1 MKKLINGNNVLVI
14 SHEDDIDGI
23 GGVILGYLAFKDID
37 YMLIHVQEQAEI
49 VNLLRNSNYESVFI
63 TDLGLENKI
72 ADEINE
78 LGMNVLHFDHH
89 ETNVYASRYAFSTVK
104 IQINGIS
111 TCGTELFYLYLKD
124 NNLLKDNTLIKRF
137 VEDTRA
143 YDTWDWVKNN
153 NVEANELN
161 KLFSIIGIDS
171 YISKMVDKL
180 SSNEEFLFDENDK
193 YLIKLNTRE
202 ENELIELSD
211 KSLIIR
217 EKDGFKFGIVFG
229 NKFLSIIGN
238 TLCSR
243 HPELDYML
251 LIDPLNMKVSLRS
264 TRIDVSKVAESYGG
278 GGHKYAAGF
287 SLNEEKFKSL
297 LKIIINSDKKT
308 FI

>member
-1 MKKLINGNNVLVI
+1 MKKILNDNKVLVI
-14 SHEDDIDGI
+14 SHEDDIDGL

-37 YMLIHVQEQAEI
+37 YMLIHVKEQTEI
-49 VNLLRNSNYESVFI
+49 VDFVKNSNYEKVFI
-63 TDLGLENKI
+63 TDLGLEDKI

-78 LGMNVLHFDHH
+78 LGMNILHFDHH
-89 ETNVYASRYAFSTVK
+89 ETNVYASKYAFSTVE
-104 IQINGIS
+104 IQRNGIS
-111 TCGTELFYLYLKD
+111 TCGTELFYLYLKE
-124 NNLLKDNTLIKRF
+124 NNLLKDNALIKRF

-143 YDTWDWVKNN
+143 YDNWDWVKNN
-153 NVEANELN
+153 NVEANDLN
-161 KLFSIIGIDS
+161 KLFGIVGIDT

-180 SSNEEFLFDENDK
+180 RNNNKDIFDETDK
-193 YLIKLNTRE
+193 YLIELNTQE

-217 EKDGFKFGIVFG
+217 EKDGLKFGIVFG

-238 TLCSR
+238 TLCNR

-251 LIDPLNMKVSLRS
+251 LIDPLEKKVGLRS
-264 TRIDVSKVAESYGG
+264 VRIDVSKVAESYGG

-297 LKIIINSDKKT
+297 LKIIINSDK
-308 FI
+308 

>member
-1 MKKLINGNNVLVI
+1 MKKILNNNKVLVI
-14 SHEDDIDGI
+14 SHEDDIDGL

-37 YMLIHVQEQAEI
+37 YMLIHVNEQTEI
-49 VNLLRNSNYESVFI
+49 VDFVKNSNYEKVFI
-63 TDLGLENKI
+63 TDLGLDDKI

-78 LGMNVLHFDHH
+78 LGMNILHFDHH
-89 ETNVYASRYAFSTVK
+89 ETNMYASKYAFSTVE
-104 IQINGIS
+104 IQRNGIS
-111 TCGTELFYLYLKD
+111 TCGTELFYLYLKE

-143 YDTWDWVKNN
+143 YDTWDWAKNN
-153 NVEANELN
+153 NVEANDLN
-161 KLFSIIGIDS
+161 KLFSIVGIDT

-180 SSNEEFLFDENDK
+180 RNNNKDIFDETDK
-193 YLIKLNTRE
+193 YLIELKTQE

-217 EKDGFKFGIVFG
+217 EKDGLKFGIVFG

-238 TLCSR
+238 TLCNR

-251 LIDPLNMKVSLRS
+251 LIDPLEMKASLRS
-264 TRIDVSKVAESYGG
+264 VRIDVSKVAESYSG

-287 SLNEEKFKSL
+287 GLNEEKFKSL
-297 LKIIINSDKKT
+297 LKIIINSDK
-308 FI
+308 

>member
-1 MKKLINGNNVLVI
+1 MKKILNDNKVLVI
-14 SHEDDIDGI
+14 SHEDDIDGL

-37 YMLIHVQEQAEI
+37 YMLIHVKEQTEI
-49 VNLLRNSNYESVFI
+49 VDFVKNSNYEKVFI
-63 TDLGLENKI
+63 TDLGLEDKI

-78 LGMNVLHFDHH
+78 LGMNILHFDHH
-89 ETNVYASRYAFSTVK
+89 ETNVYASKYAFSTVE
-104 IQINGIS
+104 IQRNGIS
-111 TCGTELFYLYLKD
+111 TCGTELFYLYLKE
-124 NNLLKDNTLIKRF
+124 NNLLKDNALIKRF

-153 NVEANELN
+153 NVEANDLN
-161 KLFSIIGIDS
+161 KLFSIVGIDT

-180 SSNEEFLFDENDK
+180 RNNNKDIFDETDK
-193 YLIKLNTRE
+193 YLIELNTQE

-217 EKDGFKFGIVFG
+217 EKDGLKFGIVFG

-238 TLCSR
+238 TLCNR

-251 LIDPLNMKVSLRS
+251 LIDPLEKKVSLRS
-264 TRIDVSKVAESYGG
+264 VRIDVSKVAESYGG

-297 LKIIINSDKKT
+297 LKIIINSDK
-308 FI
+308 

>member
-1 MKKLINGNNVLVI
+1 MKKILNDSKVLVI
-14 SHEDDIDGI
+14 SHEDDIDGL

-37 YMLIHVQEQAEI
+37 YMLIHVKEQTEI
-49 VNLLRNSNYESVFI
+49 VDFVKNSNYEKVFI
-63 TDLGLENKI
+63 TDLGLEDKI

-78 LGMNVLHFDHH
+78 LGMNILHFDHH
-89 ETNVYASRYAFSTVK
+89 ETNVYASKYAFSTVK
-104 IQINGIS
+104 IQRNGIS
-111 TCGTELFYLYLKD
+111 TCGTELFYLYLKE
-124 NNLLKDNTLIKRF
+124 NNLLKDNALIKRF

-153 NVEANELN
+153 NVEANDLN
-161 KLFSIIGIDS
+161 KLFSIVGIDT

-180 SSNEEFLFDENDK
+180 RNNNKDIFDETDK
-193 YLIKLNTRE
+193 YLIELNTQE
-202 ENELIELSD
+202 ENKLIELSD

-217 EKDGFKFGIVFG
+217 EKDELKFGIVFG

-238 TLCSR
+238 TLCNR

-251 LIDPLNMKVSLRS
+251 LIDPLEKKVSLRS
-264 TRIDVSKVAESYGG
+264 VRIDVSKVAESYGG

-297 LKIIINSDKKT
+297 LKIIINSDK
-308 FI
+308 

>member
-1 MKKLINGNNVLVI
+1 MKKILNDSKVLVI
-14 SHEDDIDGI
+14 SHEDDIDGL

-37 YMLIHVQEQAEI
+37 YMLIHVKEQTEI
-49 VNLLRNSNYESVFI
+49 VDFVKNSNYEKVFI
-63 TDLGLENKI
+63 TDLGLEDKI

-78 LGMNVLHFDHH
+78 LGMNILHFDHH
-89 ETNVYASRYAFSTVK
+89 ETNVYASKYAFSTVK
-104 IQINGIS
+104 IQRNGIS
-111 TCGTELFYLYLKD
+111 TCGTELFYLYLKE
-124 NNLLKDNTLIKRF
+124 NNLLKDNALIKRF

-153 NVEANELN
+153 NVEANDLN
-161 KLFSIIGIDS
+161 KLFSIVGIDT

-180 SSNEEFLFDENDK
+180 RNNNKDIFDETDK
-193 YLIKLNTRE
+193 YLIELNTQE

-217 EKDGFKFGIVFG
+217 EKDGLKFGIVFG

-238 TLCSR
+238 TLCNR

-251 LIDPLNMKVSLRS
+251 LIDPLEKKVSLRS
-264 TRIDVSKVAESYGG
+264 VRIDVSKVAESYGG

-297 LKIIINSDKKT
+297 LKIIINSDK
-308 FI
+308 

>member
-1 MKKLINGNNVLVI
+1 MKKILNDNKVLVI
-14 SHEDDIDGI
+14 SHEDDIDGL

-37 YMLIHVQEQAEI
+37 YMLIHVKEQTEI
-49 VNLLRNSNYESVFI
+49 VDFIKNSNYEKVFI
-63 TDLGLENKI
+63 TDLGLEDKI

-78 LGMNVLHFDHH
+78 LGMNILHFDHH
-89 ETNVYASRYAFSTVK
+89 ETNVYASKYAFSTVE
-104 IQINGIS
+104 IQRNGIS
-111 TCGTELFYLYLKD
+111 TCGTELFYLYLKE
-124 NNLLKDNTLIKRF
+124 NNLLKDNALIKRF

-153 NVEANELN
+153 NVEANDLN
-161 KLFSIIGIDS
+161 KLFGIVGIDT

-180 SSNEEFLFDENDK
+180 RNNNKDIFDETDK
-193 YLIKLNTRE
+193 YLIELKTQE

-238 TLCSR
+238 TLCNR

-251 LIDPLNMKVSLRS
+251 LIDPLEKKVSLRS
-264 TRIDVSKVAESYGG
+264 VRIDVSKVAESYGG

-297 LKIIINSDKKT
+297 LKIIINSDK
-308 FI
+308 

>member
-1 MKKLINGNNVLVI
+1 MKKILNDNKVLVI
-14 SHEDDIDGI
+14 SHEDDIDGL

-37 YMLIHVQEQAEI
+37 YMLIHVKEQTEI
-49 VNLLRNSNYESVFI
+49 VDFVKNSNYEKVFI
-63 TDLGLENKI
+63 TDLGLDDKI
-72 ADEINE
+72 ADEINK
-78 LGMNVLHFDHH
+78 LGMNILHFDHH
-89 ETNVYASRYAFSTVK
+89 ETNVYASKYAFSTVE
-104 IQINGIS
+104 IQRNGIS
-111 TCGTELFYLYLKD
+111 TCGTELFYLYLKE
-124 NNLLKDNTLIKRF
+124 NNLLKDNALIKRF

-153 NVEANELN
+153 NVEANDLN
-161 KLFSIIGIDS
+161 KLFGIVGIDT

-180 SSNEEFLFDENDK
+180 RNNNKDIFDETDK
-193 YLIKLNTRE
+193 YLIELNTHE

-217 EKDGFKFGIVFG
+217 EKDGLKFGIVFG

-238 TLCSR
+238 TLCNR

-251 LIDPLNMKVSLRS
+251 LIDPLEMKVSLRS
-264 TRIDVSKVAESYGG
+264 VRIDVSKVAESYGG

-297 LKIIINSDKKT
+297 LKIIINSDK
-308 FI
+308 

>member
-1 MKKLINGNNVLVI
+1 MKKILNDNKVLVI
-14 SHEDDIDGI
+14 SHEDDIDGL

-37 YMLIHVQEQAEI
+37 YMLIHVKEQTEI
-49 VNLLRNSNYESVFI
+49 VDFIKNSNYEKVFI
-63 TDLGLENKI
+63 TDLGLEDKI

-78 LGMNVLHFDHH
+78 LRMNILHFDHH
-89 ETNVYASRYAFSTVK
+89 ETNVYASKYAFSTVE
-104 IQINGIS
+104 IQRNGIS
-111 TCGTELFYLYLKD
+111 TCGTELFYLYLKE
-124 NNLLKDNTLIKRF
+124 NNLLKDNALIKRF

-143 YDTWDWVKNN
+143 YDNWDWVKNN
-153 NVEANELN
+153 NIEANDLN
-161 KLFSIIGIDS
+161 KLFSIVGIDT

-180 SSNEEFLFDENDK
+180 RNNNKDIFDETDK
-193 YLIKLNTRE
+193 YLIELKTQE

-217 EKDGFKFGIVFG
+217 EKDGLKFGIVFG

-238 TLCSR
+238 TLCNR

-251 LIDPLNMKVSLRS
+251 LIDPLEKKASLRS
-264 TRIDVSKVAESYGG
+264 VRIDVSKVAESYGG

-297 LKIIINSDKKT
+297 LKIIINSDK
-308 FI
+308 

>member
-1 MKKLINGNNVLVI
+1 MKKILNDNKVLVI
-14 SHEDDIDGI
+14 SHEDDIDGL

-37 YMLIHVQEQAEI
+37 YMLIHVKEQTEI
-49 VNLLRNSNYESVFI
+49 VDFVKNSNYEKVFI
-63 TDLGLENKI
+63 TDLGLEDKI

-78 LGMNVLHFDHH
+78 LGMDILHFDHH
-89 ETNVYASRYAFSTVK
+89 ETNVYASKYAFSTVE
-104 IQINGIS
+104 IQRNGIS
-111 TCGTELFYLYLKD
+111 TCGTELFYLYLKE
-124 NNLLKDNTLIKRF
+124 NNLLKDNALIKRF

-153 NVEANELN
+153 NVEANDLN
-161 KLFSIIGIDS
+161 KLFGIVGIDT

-180 SSNEEFLFDENDK
+180 RNNNKDIFDETDK
-193 YLIKLNTRE
+193 YLIELNTQE
-202 ENELIELSD
+202 ENKLIELSD

-217 EKDGFKFGIVFG
+217 EKDGLKFGIVFG

-238 TLCSR
+238 TLCNR

-251 LIDPLNMKVSLRS
+251 LIDPLEMKVSLRS
-264 TRIDVSKVAESYGG
+264 VRIDVSKVAESYGG

-297 LKIIINSDKKT
+297 LKIIINSDK
-308 FI
+308 

>member
-1 MKKLINGNNVLVI
+1 MKKILNDNKVLVI
-14 SHEDDIDGI
+14 SHEDDIDGL

-37 YMLIHVQEQAEI
+37 YMLIHVKEQTEI
-49 VNLLRNSNYESVFI
+49 VDFVKNSNYEKVFI
-63 TDLGLENKI
+63 TDLGLEDKI

-78 LGMNVLHFDHH
+78 LGMNILHFDHH
-89 ETNVYASRYAFSTVK
+89 ETNVYASKYAFSTVE
-104 IQINGIS
+104 IQRNGIS
-111 TCGTELFYLYLKD
+111 TCGTELFYLYLKE
-124 NNLLKDNTLIKRF
+124 NNLLKDNALIKRF

-153 NVEANELN
+153 NVEANDLN
-161 KLFSIIGIDS
+161 KLFSIVGIDT

-180 SSNEEFLFDENDK
+180 RNNNKDIFDETDK
-193 YLIKLNTRE
+193 YLIELNTHE

-217 EKDGFKFGIVFG
+217 EKDGLKFGIVFG

-238 TLCSR
+238 TLCNR

-251 LIDPLNMKVSLRS
+251 LIDPLEMKVSLRS
-264 TRIDVSKVAESYGG
+264 VRIDVSKVAESYGG

-297 LKIIINSDKKT
+297 LKIIINSDK
-308 FI
+308 

>member
-1 MKKLINGNNVLVI
+1 MKKLLNDNKVLVI
-14 SHEDDIDGI
+14 SHEDDIDGL

-37 YMLIHVQEQAEI
+37 YMLIHVNEQTEI
-49 VNLLRNSNYESVFI
+49 VDFVKNSNYEKVFI
-63 TDLGLENKI
+63 TDLGLEDKI

-78 LGMNVLHFDHH
+78 LGMNILHFDHH
-89 ETNVYASRYAFSTVK
+89 ETNVYASKYAFSTVE
-104 IQINGIS
+104 IQRNGIS
-111 TCGTELFYLYLKD
+111 TCGTELFYLYLKE
-124 NNLLKDNTLIKRF
+124 NNLLKDNALIKRF

-153 NVEANELN
+153 NVEANDLN
-161 KLFSIIGIDS
+161 KLFGIVGIDT

-180 SSNEEFLFDENDK
+180 RNNNKDIFDETDK
-193 YLIKLNTRE
+193 YLIELKTQE

-217 EKDGFKFGIVFG
+217 EKDGLKFGIVFG

-238 TLCSR
+238 TLCNR

-251 LIDPLNMKVSLRS
+251 LIDPLEMKASLRS
-264 TRIDVSKVAESYGG
+264 VRIDVSKVAESYGG

-287 SLNEEKFKSL
+287 GLNEEKFKSL
-297 LKIIINSDKKT
+297 LKIIINSDK
-308 FI
+308 

>member
-1 MKKLINGNNVLVI
+1 MKKILNDNKVLVI
-14 SHEDDIDGI
+14 SHEDDIDGL

-37 YMLIHVQEQAEI
+37 YMLIHVKEQTEI
-49 VNLLRNSNYESVFI
+49 VDFVKNSNYEKVFI
-63 TDLGLENKI
+63 TDLGLEDKI

-78 LGMNVLHFDHH
+78 LGMNILHFDHH
-89 ETNVYASRYAFSTVK
+89 ETNVYASKYAFSTVE
-104 IQINGIS
+104 IQRNGIS
-111 TCGTELFYLYLKD
+111 TCGTELFYLYLKE
-124 NNLLKDNTLIKRF
+124 NNLLKDNALIKRF

-143 YDTWDWVKNN
+143 YDNWDWVKNN
-153 NVEANELN
+153 NVEANDLN
-161 KLFSIIGIDS
+161 KLFGIVGIDT

-180 SSNEEFLFDENDK
+180 RNNNKDIFDETDK
-193 YLIKLNTRE
+193 YLIELNTQE

-217 EKDGFKFGIVFG
+217 EKDGLKFGIVFG

-238 TLCSR
+238 TLCNR

-251 LIDPLNMKVSLRS
+251 LIDPLEKKVSLRS
-264 TRIDVSKVAESYGG
+264 VRIDVSKVAESYGG

-297 LKIIINSDKKT
+297 LKIIINSDK
-308 FI
+308 

>member
-1 MKKLINGNNVLVI
+1 MKKILNDNKVLVI
-14 SHEDDIDGI
+14 SHEDDIDGL

-37 YMLIHVQEQAEI
+37 YMLIHVKEQTEI
-49 VNLLRNSNYESVFI
+49 VDFIKNSNYEKVFI
-63 TDLGLENKI
+63 TDLGLEDKI

-78 LGMNVLHFDHH
+78 LGMNILHFDHH
-89 ETNVYASRYAFSTVK
+89 ETNVYASKYAFSTVE
-104 IQINGIS
+104 IQRNGIS
-111 TCGTELFYLYLKD
+111 TCGTELFYLYLKE
-124 NNLLKDNTLIKRF
+124 NNLLKDNALIKRF

-153 NVEANELN
+153 NVEANDLN
-161 KLFSIIGIDS
+161 KLFSIVGIDT

-180 SSNEEFLFDENDK
+180 RNNNKDIFDETDK
-193 YLIKLNTRE
+193 YLIELNTQE

-217 EKDGFKFGIVFG
+217 EKDGLKFGIVFG

-238 TLCSR
+238 TLCNR

-251 LIDPLNMKVSLRS
+251 LIDPLEKKVSLRS
-264 TRIDVSKVAESYGG
+264 VRIDVSKVAESYGG

-297 LKIIINSDKKT
+297 LKIIINSDK
-308 FI
+308 

>member
-1 MKKLINGNNVLVI
+1 MKKILNDNKVLVI
-14 SHEDDIDGI
+14 SHEDDIDGL

-37 YMLIHVQEQAEI
+37 YMLIHVKEQTEI
-49 VNLLRNSNYESVFI
+49 VDFVKNSNYEKVFI
-63 TDLGLENKI
+63 TDLGLEDKI

-78 LGMNVLHFDHH
+78 LGMNILHFDHH
-89 ETNVYASRYAFSTVK
+89 ETNVYASKYAFSTVE
-104 IQINGIS
+104 IQRNEIS
-111 TCGTELFYLYLKD
+111 TCGTELFYLYLKE
-124 NNLLKDNTLIKRF
+124 NNLLKDNALIKRF

-153 NVEANELN
+153 NVEANDLN
-161 KLFSIIGIDS
+161 KLFSIVGIDT

-180 SSNEEFLFDENDK
+180 RNNNKDIFDETDK
-193 YLIKLNTRE
+193 YLIELNTQE
-202 ENELIELSD
+202 ETELIELSD

-238 TLCSR
+238 TLCNR

-251 LIDPLNMKVSLRS
+251 LIDPLEKKVSLRS
-264 TRIDVSKVAESYGG
+264 VRIDVSKVAESYGG

-297 LKIIINSDKKT
+297 LKIIINSDK
-308 FI
+308 